1 MSDLMLVKSVR
12 LLPDYPGMSQL
23 CLKEICLAPGAL
35 HNSHAYSL
43 PMQTKSSVK
52 AGESLGIQCRKLS

>member
-1 MSDLMLVKSVR
+1 MLVKSVR

-23 CLKEICLAPGAL
+23 CLKDICLAAGAFL
-35 HNSHAYSL
+35 NSHAYSL

-52 AGESLGIQCRKLS
+52 TGESLGVQCRKLN